1 MYNIYGDGMRLYTY
15 IKTFAGLTKSELNE
29 LRDKNL
35 ITVNGKIEKLTYI
48 VRDND
53 VIIANGKEI
62 KKISYEYYLY
72 YKPIGVLSVIKDS
85 TDSYINKINKD
96 IRLVP
101 AGRLDKESEGLMLLT
116 NDGEYINNIC
126 TNTNIEKEYI
136 VTLKY
141 KITDSF
147 LKEIERPIII
157 KGKVTN
163 PIKARK
169 IDDYKVTMILTDGKY
184 HQIRRIISTNGNK
197 VINLKRIRIGNF
209 YLNDMIPG
217 EIKKIKRL

>member
-1 MYNIYGDGMRLYTY
+1 MRLYTY

-29 LRDKNL
+29 LHHKNL
-35 ITVNGKIEKLTYI
+35 ITVNGKIEKLTYQ
-48 VRDND
+48 VKHND
-53 VIIANGKEI
+53 LILVDGKEI

-85 TDSYINKINKD
+85 TDSYIKKINKD
-96 IRLVP
+96 NRLVP

-116 NDGEYINNIC
+116 NDGEYINDIC
-126 TNTNIEKEYI
+126 TNTNIKKEYI

-147 LKEIERPIII
+147 LKDIEKPIII

-184 HQIRRIISTNGNK
+184 HQIRRVISTNGNV
-197 VINLKRIRIGNF
+197 VINLKRIRIGN
-209 YLNDMIPG
+209 YTLDDMIPG

>member
-1 MYNIYGDGMRLYTY
+1 MRLYTY

-29 LRDKNL
+29 LHNKKL

-48 VRDND
+48 IRDND

-72 YKPIGVLSVIKDS
+72 YKPIGVLSVIKNS
-85 TDSYINKINKD
+85 TDSYIKKINKD
-96 IRLVP
+96 NRLVP
-101 AGRLDKESEGLMLLT
+101 AGRLDKASEGLMLLT
-116 NDGEYINNIC
+116 NDGEYINDIC

-147 LKEIERPIII
+147 LKDIEKPIII

-184 HQIRRIISTNGNK
+184 HQIRRIISANGNV
-197 VINLKRIRIGNF
+197 VINLKRIRIGN
-209 YLNDMIPG
+209 YTLDDMIPG

>member
-29 LRDKNL
+29 LHDKNL

-48 VRDND
+48 IRDND

-62 KKISYEYYLY
+62 TKIGYEYYLY

-96 IRLVP
+96 NRLVP
-101 AGRLDKESEGLMLLT
+101 AGRLDKASEGLMLLT
-116 NDGEYINNIC
+116 NDGEYINDIC

-147 LKEIERPIII
+147 LKDIEKPIII

-163 PIKARK
+163 TIKARK

-184 HQIRRIISTNGNK
+184 HQIRRVISTNGNV
-197 VINLKRIRIGNF
+197 VINLKRIRIGN
-209 YLNDMIPG
+209 YTLDDMIPG